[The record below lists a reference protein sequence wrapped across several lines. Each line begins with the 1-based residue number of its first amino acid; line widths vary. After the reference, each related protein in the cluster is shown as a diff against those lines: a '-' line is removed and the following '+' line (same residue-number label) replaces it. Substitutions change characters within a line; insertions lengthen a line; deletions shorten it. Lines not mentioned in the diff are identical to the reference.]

1 MDVVAHFRDGSRG
14 LELDTF
20 QEIELTKRLKR
31 DQQRGFYMNYR
42 KNRIGI
48 VATPDG
54 PVFFGN
60 GHFYPLKER
69 PFRFWLHRQKRRIG
83 FRFEWDNEMKLSFIY
98 SRMVYRDGRMWEI
111 DEIHDF
117 CCWLVEAA
125 RKHNF
130 LDFYTVKTRDKQGL
144 WVEKWRLRQ

>member
-1 MDVVAHFRDGSRG
+1 
-14 LELDTF
+14 
-20 QEIELTKRLKR
+20 
-31 DQQRGFYMNYR
+31 
-42 KNRIGI
+42 
-48 VATPDG
+48 
-54 PVFFGN
+54 
-60 GHFYPLKER
+60 
-69 PFRFWLHRQKRRIG
+69 
-83 FRFEWDNEMKLSFIY
+83 MKLIFSY
-98 SRMVYRDGRMWEI
+98 SRTVYRDGRMWEI